1 MLAAHIQGACEPLLA
16 VAVHLDGQRGVKH
29 VAASTLIIK
38 DIGRKCKPLHVDER
52 VKFQG
57 AIAKRKLSR
66 LIFVFC
72 FNGEVMRMKEF
83 IVRYSL
89 DEQQQAQLKKLV
101 ERWNA
106 VAELGETTEE
116 GLFQTMMTLGSAHD
130 IEQRFDMFS
139 SSIKK
144 YEG

>member
-1 MLAAHIQGACEPLLA
+1 
-16 VAVHLDGQRGVKH
+16 
-29 VAASTLIIK
+29 
-38 DIGRKCKPLHVDER
+38 
-52 VKFQG
+52 
-57 AIAKRKLSR
+57 
-66 LIFVFC
+66 
-72 FNGEVMRMKEF
+72 MKEYT
-83 IVRYSL
+83 VRYSL

-139 SSIKK
+139 NSIKK